1 MASNV
6 LTWALPRLEK
16 LLPLDQESLKEI
28 LIYANSLP
36 KDASADHLKNLL
48 GDSPQAL
55 EFISSFNQ
63 RRKHAPS
70 STASIPQSRTPSRQP
85 SPPQDGPSRS
95 RPRQQ
100 KKKQNIH
107 TLPARRI
114 QAPADVTGAYVK
126 KDEQDYMA
134 ASSRQPKPKG
144 NSLASAISLSS
155 TPSIVPQP
163 PTTSNLAV
171 STSAESASHSPT
183 VTPRSSRT
191 SSPAPMSSPAKSS
204 NPKAKITLVGGKA
217 MHGASTA
224 LNDLDSAIRSLEL
237 QTNPLLSSAEDD
249 AKRQCSCMAT
259 QHPLLTTAPN
269 CTTCGKIICV
279 KQGLGPCTFCKTPLL
294 SSDELQSILRVLKD
308 ERGKERQTANN
319 AAHKRAE
326 VTQKPKAFSGRDFL
340 SANTPTTAS
349 PLASSGPSQA
359 GSRNASPGPTPAS
372 SDTLISSS
380 ATSGTSNADLAR
392 AKEHRD
398 KLLNFQAQNAKRT
411 QIHDEAADYAMPVLS
426 GDGGLR
432 GNMWASPAERA
443 MELKRQQKILRE
455 MEFNARP
462 EWEKK
467 KVVGSIDVRSGKIVR
482 RFVKEKFQDRYE
494 RDDEQE
500 AEEIA
505 YGQNVQTES
514 RGEGAFS
521 RNPLL
526 GKMIRPVWKA
536 EEQGKG
542 KGKAAEREEQKR
554 KKWRR
559 VQDDLDDNEGVIL
572 DGGVYGRD
580 MKVA

>member
-1 MASNV
+1 MASDV
-6 LTWALPRLEK
+6 LSWALSRLEK
-16 LLPLDQESLKEI
+16 LLPLDHESLREI
-28 LIYANSLP
+28 LNYVNSLP

-48 GDSPQAL
+48 GDSAQAL

-63 RRKHAPS
+63 RRKNAPS
-70 STASIPQSRTPSRQP
+70 PMTSTPGSRTPSRQP
-85 SPPQDGPSRS
+85 SPPEDGPPRS

-107 TLPARRI
+107 ALPARQI

-155 TPSIVPQP
+155 TPSIVAQP

-171 STSAESASHSPT
+171 STPPGPAAHSPA

-191 SSPAPMSSPAKSS
+191 SSPAPKPSPAKSS

-237 QTNPLLSSAEDD
+237 QTNPLLTSAEDD

-269 CTTCGKIICV
+269 CTRCGKIICV

-326 VTQKPKAFSGRDFL
+326 VAQKPKAFSGRDFL
-340 SANTPTTAS
+340 SANTSTTVS
-349 PLASSGPSQA
+349 PLASNGPS
-359 GSRNASPGPTPAS
+359 PA
-372 SDTLISSS
+372 
-380 ATSGTSNADLAR
+380 GTSSADLAR

-398 KLLNFQAQNAKRT
+398 KLLHFQAQNAKRT

-426 GDGGLR
+426 GDGGMR

-443 MELKRQQKILRE
+443 MELKRQQKVLRE

-467 KVVGSIDVRSGKIVR
+467 KVVGSIDISSGKIVR
-482 RFVKEKFQDRYE
+482 RFVKEKF
-494 RDDEQE
+494 RDSEEDAGEQE
-500 AEEIA
+500 LEEIPHSHSTVA
-505 YGQNVQTES
+505 ES

-521 RNPLL
+521 KNPLL

-536 EEQGKG
+536 EEQEKSKG
-542 KGKAAEREEQKR
+542 KVAEQEEQKR

-580 MKVA
+580 IRVA